1 MLHTTRGIA
10 LHTVKFSETS
20 IIAKIYTELFGLQ
33 SYLVRG
39 IRKEKA
45 KIKPGLFQ
53 PLMLLELSAYHKEK
67 ATLQT
72 IREVNILKP
81 YHSLPFDIRKSSV
94 ALYINELIYRSVREE
109 EKNPELFAFLF
120 NTCEMLDSMDTG
132 LSLFPLAF
140 TVYLT
145 KLLGFYPRT
154 ETDSGIDIFNMTEGV
169 FQDKMPEHKYY
180 IPPPGSLLLK
190 EIILTGTYDFSAI
203 SFYQEILRTR
213 NDLLESMLVYYKL
226 HLPGF
231 GDIRSHKVLHTV
243 LS

>member
-1 MLHTTRGIA
+1 MLQTTRGIA

-20 IIAKIYTELFGLQ
+20 IIAKVYTELFGLQ

-53 PLMLLELSAYHKEK
+53 PLTLLELSVYHKEK
-67 ATLQT
+67 AALQT
-72 IREVNILKP
+72 VREVNILRP
-81 YHSLPFDIRKSSV
+81 YHALPFDIRKSSV

-109 EKNPELFAFLF
+109 EQNPDLFAFLF
-120 NTCEMLDSMDTG
+120 NTCETLDSMDTG

-145 KLLGFYPRT
+145 KFLGFYPRS
-154 ETDSGIDIFNMTEGV
+154 ETVTGKEIFNMTEGI

-180 IPPPGSLLLK
+180 LLPPVSLMLK
-190 EIILTGTYDFSAI
+190 EVIHTGTYDFSAC
-203 SFYQEILRTR
+203 SLSQDILKAR
-213 NDLLESMLVYYKL
+213 NDLLESMLLYYKL

-231 GDIRSHKVLHTV
+231 GEIRSHKVLHTV